1 MTEASELMTMPATDT
16 ADLELVSPSD
26 PRAAFLSINPQRLGG
41 MPVFRGTR
49 VPVSYLFEYLAK
61 GKTLESFL
69 DDFDGVP
76 REEAVAAL
84 RMGFEKMMEGLPA
97 L

>member
-1 MTEASELMTMPATDT
+1 MIKLEDISTISAEDSELI
-16 ADLELVSPSD
+16 PSAD

-41 MPVFRGTR
+41 VPVFKGTR
-49 VPVSYLFEYLAK
+49 VPVNYLFEYLSK
-61 GKTLESFL
+61 GKSLETFL

-76 REEAVAAL
+76 RVEAIAAIQ
-84 RMGFEKMMEGLPA
+84 MGCEKMLEGLPH